1 MKKFL
6 ILGASSDIGF
16 EVCKKLLKN
25 NNFVLAHYNKN
36 KKKLNSLNSLN
47 SKNLEI
53 LKIDFNLDLKN
64 LTKKI
69 KKISDIDV
77 LVNLVGYTDK
87 KSHANTDLLSMI
99 KSIKINALIP
109 QLIIKKCL
117 TNMLKKKWGRILNC
131 SSIGVKFGGGLN
143 TYNYSLSKHCSEF
156 IPGNFREWAKKNVC
170 INNLRIGS
178 TDTGI
183 HKKMNRGENFM
194 TQRIK
199 LIPMQR
205 QATVEEISS
214 YIIYLISEE
223 NSYMTGST
231 ISVSGGE

>member
-1 MKKFL
+1 M
-6 ILGASSDIGF
+6 
-16 EVCKKLLKN
+16 CKKLLKN

-36 KKKLNSLNSLN
+36 KKKLNSLNS
-47 SKNLEI
+47 KNLEI
-53 LKIDFNLDLKN
+53 LQIDFNLDLKN
-64 LTKKI
+64 LTKKL

-77 LVNLVGYTDK
+77 LVNLVGHTDK

-143 TYNYSLSKHCSEF
+143 TYNYSLSKHCLEF
-156 IPGNFREWAKKNVC
+156 IPGNFREWAKNNVS

-178 TDTGI
+178 TITGI
-183 HKKMNRGENFM
+183 HKKMGRGKNFM
-194 TQRIK
+194 RQRIK

-214 YIIYLISEE
+214 YIIHLISEE

>member
-1 MKKFL
+1 
-6 ILGASSDIGF
+6 
-16 EVCKKLLKN
+16 
-25 NNFVLAHYNKN
+25 
-36 KKKLNSLNSLN
+36 
-47 SKNLEI
+47 
-53 LKIDFNLDLKN
+53 
-64 LTKKI
+64 
-69 KKISDIDV
+69 
-77 LVNLVGYTDK
+77 
-87 KSHANTDLLSMI
+87 
-99 KSIKINALIP
+99 
-109 QLIIKKCL
+109 
-117 TNMLKKKWGRILNC
+117 MLKKSGHRIAIDI
-131 SSIGVKFGGGLN
+131 IGVKFGGGLN

-214 YIIYLISEE
+214 YIIYFSF
-223 NSYMTGST
+223 
-231 ISVSGGE
+231 VGGYRSPLHAKEQ